1 MPDENEKKRYSV
13 VDKREAAGEPGDE
26 TSKDSGEARGG
37 QREERA
43 SADQPPP
50 EDKGRMMKV
59 QEFMILFLN
68 LLRDQA
74 ALNLGMQL
82 HPGVK
87 PEKSPEKT
95 DLIVGLYARI
105 MERFGEKIF
114 SEAPQIPKESFD
126 LSELI
131 MSYLAMLQE
140 YILAYMGVLA
150 NPVTGLVAKELE
162 QARFGIDFFAL
173 ILDECSSTMP
183 PGELKRL
190 KAVLSVF
197 QLNFARQSGL

>member
-1 MPDENEKKRYSV
+1 MPDDNEEKGYSV
-13 VDKREAAGEPGDE
+13 VDKRGAADEPRDE
-26 TSKDSGEARGG
+26 SSKDSGGARGED
-37 QREERA
+37 REDRT

-50 EDKGRMMKV
+50 EDRGRMMKV

-74 ALNLGMQL
+74 ALNLGMPL
-82 HPGVK
+82 HPGVE
-87 PEKSPEKT
+87 PEKSPEKAEF
-95 DLIVGLYARI
+95 IVGLSVRI

-114 SEAPQIPKESFD
+114 AQAPQIPKESFD

-131 MSYLAMLQE
+131 LSYLAMLQE
-140 YILAYMGVLA
+140 YILIYMGVLA

-162 QARFGIDFFAL
+162 QARLGIDFFAL
-173 ILDECSSTMP
+173 ILDECSSTIP

-190 KAVLSVF
+190 KTVLSDL